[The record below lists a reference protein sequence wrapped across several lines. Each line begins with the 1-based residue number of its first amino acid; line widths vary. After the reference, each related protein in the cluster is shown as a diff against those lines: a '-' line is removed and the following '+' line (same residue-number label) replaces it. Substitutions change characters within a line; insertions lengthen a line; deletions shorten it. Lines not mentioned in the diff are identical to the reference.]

1 MLAFS
6 RFTNGNHTLG
16 YILGT
21 GIARSLGVH
30 STKVI
35 RKSQCFSENG
45 CDNIFPTSHGDSSL
59 YSIIFPTLEFIGPI
73 ISPTFEFIGL

>member
-6 RFTNGNHTLG
+6 RFTDGNHTLG
-16 YILGT
+16 YILRT

-30 STKVI
+30 GTKVI

-45 CDNIFPTSHGDSSL
+45 CDNISPTSHGDSSPF
-59 YSIIFPTLEFIGPI
+59 SIIFPTLEFIGSI
-73 ISPTFEFIGL
+73 ISPTLEFIGL